1 MTVMELIELL
11 GKFDS
16 DMEVE
21 IEASISTGPICN
33 IEEYEEKV
41 IIS

>member
-11 GKFDS
+11 EKFDP

-21 IEASISTGPICN
+21 IGASISTGPICS

>member
-1 MTVMELIELL
+1 MTVRELIELL
-11 GKFDS
+11 ERFDM

-21 IEASISTGPICN
+21 IGASVSTGPICN